1 MSDSITLPFED
12 AIVHFYEVFYS
23 VEEAQKLFTQLRDEV
38 QWKQQT
44 ITMFGKE
51 IQVPRLVAW
60 YGDSD
65 KSYTY
70 SGMTLQPHVWSPLLL
85 NIKNKIEQA
94 SDTSFNSVLLNFY
107 RDETDSVG
115 WHSDDEPEL
124 GDDPIIASLSLGA
137 EREFQFKHKS
147 TDERHKIIL
156 TSGSLLL
163 MRAGSQVHYKHRIP
177 KRKKPLGERINLTFR
192 TIYG

>member
-1 MSDSITLPFED
+1 MSDPIVLPFED
-12 AIVHFYEVFYS
+12 ATVHFYESFYS
-23 VEEAQKLFTQLRDEV
+23 AEEAKTLFAQLREEV
-38 QWKQQT
+38 QWQQQT
-44 ITMFGKE
+44 LKMFGKE
-51 IQVPRLVAW
+51 IKVPRLVAW
-60 YGDSD
+60 YGDGD

-70 SGMTLQPHVWSPLLL
+70 SGMTLQPHVWSPLLQQ
-85 NIKNKIEQA
+85 IKNKIEQTTQ
-94 SDTSFNSVLLNFY
+94 TSFNSVLLNLY

-137 EREFQFKHKS
+137 EREFQFKHYS

-163 MRAGSQVHYKHRIP
+163 MRKGSQVHYKHRIP
-177 KRKKPLGERINLTFR
+177 KTKKPLSKRINLTFR
-192 TIYG
+192 TIY